1 MAGGL
6 TRGREIPEQM
16 KKWLEKGVDITE
28 RGAPIRIVE
37 PEAKV
42 KDINGNMVDLPK
54 GHEMTPW
61 KLSNGKIWL
70 HDGKDVIIE
79 PGQFQNLAN
88 KNIKLGGMFAPR
100 NPEHYEAVRK
110 ALEEGKPVPER
121 VLKDYPDLQPGKSET
136 KTRGLSAGIEEKAI
150 EDGLIRDLGD
160 LPTYQTR
167 NMKDVARRVKVFID
181 KDPELAKKIALMEAP
196 EQDDLRAQELFT
208 GLRMKAV
215 AEHDIETLRELALSD
230 KANAMAT
237 ELGQRIKAL
246 DTFSPEDPVKVIREV
261 AEARKETAQ
270 RRLKTKDVR
279 KVHKEEVT
287 RGKAEIKKAMP
298 TKETWAE
305 FIKSLEC

>member
-1 MAGGL
+1 
-6 TRGREIPEQM
+6 
-16 KKWLEKGVDITE
+16 
-28 RGAPIRIVE
+28 
-37 PEAKV
+37 
-42 KDINGNMVDLPK
+42 
-54 GHEMTPW
+54 
-61 KLSNGKIWL
+61 
-70 HDGKDVIIE
+70 
-79 PGQFQNLAN
+79 
-88 KNIKLGGMFAPR
+88 
-100 NPEHYEAVRK
+100 
-110 ALEEGKPVPER
+110 
-121 VLKDYPDLQPGKSET
+121 
-136 KTRGLSAGIEEKAI
+136 
-150 EDGLIRDLGD
+150 
-160 LPTYQTR
+160 
-167 NMKDVARRVKVFID
+167 
-181 KDPELAKKIALMEAP
+181 
-196 EQDDLRAQELFT
+196 
-208 GLRMKAV
+208 MKAV